1 LENKTGHSN
10 RRSLGKASKKIPRYQ
25 QTTEAL
31 SSLLDDM
38 EPGTYL
44 PSEPT
49 LARQMGVSRATLREA
64 MRTFEG
70 QGRIVRRQGV
80 GTYVTD
86 PPSVIDSGIET
97 LESIEVLAH
106 KIGLEVEMGDLTFV
120 DRAPSDEEAL
130 KFDIPPLKLVTDI
143 SRVIIAKNRPVAFL
157 IDTLPKDA
165 VPEEAK
171 SNHFRGSILDLFLNG
186 GEPILQHSIA
196 EVTAVAAESEIARHL
211 QIQRGD
217 VLLYFESWLYADLGE
232 AVDYSKSYFLPG
244 TFRFHLVRKVASG

>member
-1 LENKTGHSN
+1 M
-10 RRSLGKASKKIPRYQ
+10 RKASKKIPRYQ

-31 SSLLDDM
+31 SSLLDEM
-38 EPGTYL
+38 EPGMYL

-49 LARQMGVSRATLREA
+49 LARQLGVSRATLREA

-70 QGRIVRRQGV
+70 KGRIVRRQGV

-106 KIGLEVEMGDLTFV
+106 KIGLEVEMGDLTFE
-120 DRAPSDEEAL
+120 DRAPSDEEIL
-130 KFDIPPLKLVTDI
+130 KFDIPPSKLVTDI

-157 IDTLPKDA
+157 IDTLPKEA
-165 VPEEAK
+165 VPEEAR
-171 SNHFRGSILDLFLNG
+171 SASFRGSILDLFLNG

-196 EVTAVAAESEIARHL
+196 EVSALAAESEIARHL

-217 VLLYFESWLYADLGE
+217 VLLYFESWLYTDLGE

-244 TFRFHLVRKVASG
+244 TFRFHLVRKVASN